1 MILILCVLLCFLSIC
16 SDAHAYLDGGTG
28 SMIAQILLGG
38 FAVAGAFIKMYW
50 YKFKSIFKRK

>member
-1 MILILCVLLCFLSIC
+1 MKMILGLILGLAIFT

-28 SMIAQILLGG
+28 SMILQLLLGG

-50 YKFKSIFKRK
+50 YKIKSYFKGQ